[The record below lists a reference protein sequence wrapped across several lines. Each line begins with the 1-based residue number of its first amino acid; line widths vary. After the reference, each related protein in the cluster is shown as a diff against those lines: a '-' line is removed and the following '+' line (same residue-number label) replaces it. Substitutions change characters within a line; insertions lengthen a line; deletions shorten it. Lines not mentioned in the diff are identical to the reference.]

1 MYLKNM
7 MILYTDENENKLF
20 DFNTLQGI
28 MKMSKS
34 KLYRALNQIPNVEV
48 IKYKNQFL
56 YKEEIL
62 FILMK
67 ERLIERL
74 EKMY

>member
-1 MYLKNM
+1 M
-7 MILYTDENENKLF
+7 MILYLNEKENRLF
-20 DFNTLQGI
+20 DFTTLQSI

-56 YKEEIL
+56 YKEETL
-62 FILMK
+62 YILMK

-74 EKMY
+74 EKMD